1 MWPVFQSGDPFTELG
16 NISPSHSVGSVK
28 GENWI
33 QNYFSDKVTLTGH
46 Q

>member
-1 MWPVFQSGDPFTELG
+1 MWPVFHSGDPFTELED
-16 NISPSHSVGSVK
+16 ISPSHSVGNVK

-33 QNYFSDKVTLTGH
+33 QNYFSDKFTLTDH